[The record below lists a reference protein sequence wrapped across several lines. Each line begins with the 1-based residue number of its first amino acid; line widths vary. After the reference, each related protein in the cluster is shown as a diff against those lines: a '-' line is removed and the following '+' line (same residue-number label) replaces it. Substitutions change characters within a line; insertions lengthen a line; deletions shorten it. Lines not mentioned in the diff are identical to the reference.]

1 MPQCKP
7 PRYGENPSH
16 FHLLTSHPLSN
27 ALSSDSSKT
36 KKISLH
42 FSRKYEP
49 QSQHLRCGNIS
60 TTFRQLA
67 DDIRPRLYCSCLIS
81 FVILWLLI

>member
-1 MPQCKP
+1 MPP
-7 PRYGENPSH
+7 PKTWRVKV
-16 FHLLTSHPLSN
+16 FLLAREKKKSR
-27 ALSSDSSKT
+27 SKT

-67 DDIRPRLYCSCLIS
+67 DDIRPRLYCSRLIS
-81 FVILWLLI
+81 FVILLFLI